1 MNRHLTDETLN
12 EYVDGGLP
20 EAERQAAAQHLAACP
35 ECRLVHE
42 SLTDLLRDAAA
53 LPTSVEPERDLWPA
67 IADHIAHTPPGPAG
81 TTRHVRRAR
90 LWPAA
95 VISRGP
101 LAAAALLVVAVGA
114 VLLFNRLDEQPV
126 TQPETEGFALEP
138 NASVVR
144 AAAAQV
150 EANYET
156 ALEEYLTALADR
168 RGTLS
173 PETIEV
179 IEENLLLIDQA
190 IEEIRTAID
199 ADPGTRDELIPLL
212 AAGYQS
218 KLDLLRRAVQ
228 IPPIE
233 DMEGTT

>member
-1 MNRHLTDETLN
+1 MNQHLTDETLN
-12 EYVDGGLP
+12 DYIDGELP
-20 EAERQAAAQHLAACP
+20 EPERQAAAQHLTGCP
-35 ECRLVHE
+35 ECRRAHE

-67 IADHIAHTPPGPAG
+67 IADRITGMAPGSAG
-81 TTRHVRRAR
+81 TR
-90 LWPAA
+90 P
-95 VISRGP
+95 SRGNRFWLTWGGSRMP
-101 LAAAALLVVAVGA
+101 LAAAALLVVAAGA
-114 VLLFNRLDEQPV
+114 VLLIGQLDQQPI
-126 TQPETEGFALEP
+126 TQVATQRSALEP

-156 ALEEYLTALADR
+156 ALEEYLTTLAAR
-168 RGTLS
+168 RGEFS

-179 IEENLLLIDQA
+179 IEENLLVIDQA
-190 IEEIRTAID
+190 IEEIRAAID
-199 ADPGTRDELIPLL
+199 ADPGSRDELVPLL
-212 AAGYQS
+212 VAGYRS

-228 IPPIE
+228 IPPSE